1 MAKKIHYSAHEDV
14 TIFYDMYLGEDEIND
29 YLKESEAI
37 KVSDGTP
44 VTAEEVMKII
54 EDSTN
59 GIDSDIEITE
69 KNRENPHKLY
79 EDSFSGYL
87 EDNILGHES
96 YREFIDHSCDS
107 DIAIE
112 VDPQ

>member
-1 MAKKIHYSAHEDV
+1 MAKKIHYSTHEDV

-29 YLKESEAI
+29 YLKEAEAV

-69 KNRENPHKLY
+69 KNWENPHKLY

-87 EDNILGHES
+87 EGNIYDYES
-96 YREFIDHSCDS
+96 DRETNDGSYEDEISIIGD
-107 DIAIE
+107 
-112 VDPQ
+112 